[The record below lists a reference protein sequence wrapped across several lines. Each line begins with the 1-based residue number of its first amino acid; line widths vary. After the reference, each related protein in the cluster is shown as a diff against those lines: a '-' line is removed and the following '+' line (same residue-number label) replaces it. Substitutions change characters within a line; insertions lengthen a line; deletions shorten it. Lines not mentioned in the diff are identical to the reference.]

1 MNSWLSNSSA
11 GFILYSPVTPI
22 GQDRRS
28 LLSNPTRFDRSDRKY
43 SLLNHMAR
51 ILRRSRMGIS
61 GQASRNTDTKHHDAD
76 LTRRGKISRRPA
88 AENRCDSRREHHA
101 VCIHSQAES
110 IPGRVLCMP
119 FQKYEYATGFS
130 VCRRTAFYRETAE
143 SPGICDTVIESVPSR
158 RARTSKTTHQLET
171 NCALSRRR

>member
-1 MNSWLSNSSA
+1 
-11 GFILYSPVTPI
+11 
-22 GQDRRS
+22 
-28 LLSNPTRFDRSDRKY
+28 
-43 SLLNHMAR
+43 
-51 ILRRSRMGIS
+51 MGIS

-158 RARTSKTTHQLET
+158 RARTSKATHQVET
-171 NCALSRRR
+171 RCALSRRRCIRERFLAGGHQLKLAHYLNKLSKPLIWFDCF